1 MRISDRGNAPGVVC
15 WAGACSLLQKGLNA
29 SDFKARL
36 VLGRISSSQIPRPA
50 PSGIAIRDAKPQ
62 KGVVAKGAIFG
73 CLNGIRQG
81 FQLRVPE
88 TRDFDGRRDI

>member
-1 MRISDRGNAPGVVC
+1 ML
-15 WAGACSLLQKGLNA
+15 AGACSLLQKGLNA

-36 VLGRISSSQIPRPA
+36 VLGRISFFPKIPRPA
-50 PSGIAIRDAKPQ
+50 PSGFAIRDAKPQ
-62 KGVVAKGAIFG
+62 KGVVAKGAIIG

-88 TRDFDGRRDI
+88 TRDFDGRCDI